1 MPGETSNNRVGRYPN
16 ATLWYEEPE
25 KEEDPVPENNTE
37 KKEGVYRWWFRKICP
52 CCLRPAQ
59 KESVELT
66 GMPDN
71 PGGNQP
77 EEPPKINETLLSVC
91 SIDLIK
97 SKKGENR
104 VNHHTER
111 YHSDNLIIR
120 RGQRFQMWIELSR
133 PFNPKTDKLH
143 LELKLGSNPMVSKGT
158 LVTVPL
164 VDDLQDD
171 CWEAKIVEKNGNKI
185 KLSVNSLPTAPIGQ
199 YKLAV
204 VTQTPDGN
212 STSAYKPEN
221 DIYMLFNPW
230 CEDDSVYMDDEE
242 ERKEYVLN
250 DVGRIY
256 YGTASQIGE
265 RTWNFGQFSDGVL
278 AACLFVLEK
287 SRTPA
292 SGWGDPVTVSRLVSA
307 MINTPDD
314 QGVLE
319 GNWSGNYAD
328 GTSPTAWSG
337 SVDILKQYHSSGGL
351 PVKYGQCWVFSGVT
365 TTVLRCLGIP
375 TRSVTNFDSAHDTD
389 VSLTNDVYL
398 DENMEPILE
407 LNSDSVWNFH
417 VWNECW
423 MARADLPVGMGG
435 WQVVDSTP
443 QETSQGLY
451 CCGPSSV
458 AAIRDGQVYL
468 KFDAP
473 FVFAEVNSDKIYW
486 QRNPDGT
493 FSQIYCEKNAVGHC
507 ISTKAVGSE
516 KREDITHL
524 YKHPEGSEQERIS
537 VETATRYGSKPNIY
551 PASVTKDVT
560 LEVTMKGEGPRMGE
574 DAHLY
579 INMKNCSSAN
589 RSTILH
595 SQVAVMYYTGVQKAV
610 MKKADTE
617 VELRPNEV
625 QTLEWTLPY
634 DLYKNELVD
643 QAALMLTLSGRVS
656 ETNQVL
662 ATQFNFRLRTPDI
675 IITPVGDAVVG
686 KVMSAKL
693 IFKNPLPQV
702 LKNVKFRIEG
712 LGLQNIREISY
723 GDVDRLATVTLTEKF
738 IPTLAGQRKLLAALD
753 CQQLTQ
759 VHGVADILVKEK

>member
-16 ATLWYEEPE
+16 VTMWYEEPE

-37 KKEGVYRWWFRKICP
+37 KKEGLCRWWFRKICP

-71 PGGNQP
+71 PGGNHP
-77 EEPPKINETLLSVC
+77 EEPPQINENLLSVC
-91 SIDLIK
+91 SIDLIR
-97 SKKGENR
+97 SKKAENR

-120 RGQRFQMWIELSR
+120 RGQMFQMWIELSR

-143 LELKLGSNPMVSKGT
+143 LELKLGSSPMVSKGT

-164 VDDLQDD
+164 VDDLQGD
-171 CWEAKIVEKNGNKI
+171 CWEAKIIEKKGNKI

-199 YKLAV
+199 YKLTV

-278 AACLFVLEK
+278 AACMFVLEK

-319 GNWSGNYAD
+319 GNWSGNYTD

-351 PVKYGQCWVFSGVT
+351 SVKYGQCWVFSGVT

-398 DENMEPILE
+398 DENMDPILE
-407 LNSDSVWNFH
+407 LNSDSV
-417 VWNECW
+417 
-423 MARADLPVGMGG
+423 
-435 WQVVDSTP
+435 
-443 QETSQGLY
+443 
-451 CCGPSSV
+451 
-458 AAIRDGQVYL
+458 
-468 KFDAP
+468 
-473 FVFAEVNSDKIYW
+473 
-486 QRNPDGT
+486 
-493 FSQIYCEKNAVGHC
+493 
-507 ISTKAVGSE
+507 
-516 KREDITHL
+516 
-524 YKHPEGSEQERIS
+524 
-537 VETATRYGSKPNIY
+537 
-551 PASVTKDVT
+551 
-560 LEVTMKGEGPRMGE
+560 
-574 DAHLY
+574 
-579 INMKNCSSAN
+579 
-589 RSTILH
+589 
-595 SQVAVMYYTGVQKAV
+595 
-610 MKKADTE
+610 
-617 VELRPNEV
+617 
-625 QTLEWTLPY
+625 
-634 DLYKNELVD
+634 
-643 QAALMLTLSGRVS
+643 
-656 ETNQVL
+656 
-662 ATQFNFRLRTPDI
+662 
-675 IITPVGDAVVG
+675 
-686 KVMSAKL
+686 
-693 IFKNPLPQV
+693 
-702 LKNVKFRIEG
+702 
-712 LGLQNIREISY
+712 
-723 GDVDRLATVTLTEKF
+723 
-738 IPTLAGQRKLLAALD
+738 
-753 CQQLTQ
+753 
-759 VHGVADILVKEK
+759 